1 MAQIGWTREQLLK
14 TLALY
19 CQIPF
24 GKMSHRNPDVVA
36 VAKEIGRTPSA
47 VAYKLGNF
55 ASMDPEL
62 AKRGIKGLA
71 NSSEADRRIWAEF
84 YGKWAL
90 LASQIKVVVSTQVPV
105 AASPVSAMSPGSGLG
120 LESLGPTE
128 VVMTVKQRRG
138 QRFFRAAVMAG
149 HDGKCCI
156 TGIAHPEML
165 RASHIVP
172 WKDDAKLRLNP
183 RNGLCLNAL
192 HDAAFDRGLFTLT
205 DACEVRYAKKLKKG
219 LPREVW
225 DGMFAK
231 HEGQAVQMPERF
243 RPEAAYLAFHRE
255 RVFCGQSSE
264 PRRLVCVCG
273 KQEIAK
279 GPKFQR
285 AKEGEGALFVS
296 ASQTGMQEGGVWAA
310 GTRR

>member
-1 MAQIGWTREQLLK
+1 MARTGWTREQLLAV
-14 TLALY
+14 LALY

-24 GKMSHRNPDVVA
+24 GVMHSKNRDVVA
-36 VAKEIGRTPSA
+36 VAAAIGRTPGA
-47 VAYKLGNF
+47 VALKLVNF

-62 AKRGIKGLA
+62 AARGIKGMG

-105 AASPVSAMSPGSGLG
+105 AVSPGSGMLVV
-120 LESLGPTE
+120 SPQRPTE

-138 QRFFRAAVMAG
+138 QRFFRAAVLAG

-205 DACEVRYAKKLKKG
+205 DAREVRYAKRLKKG

-225 DGMFAK
+225 GGMFEA
-231 HEGQAVQMPERF
+231 HEGKEVKMPERF
-243 RPEAAYLAFHRE
+243 RPEAGYLKYHRE
-255 RVFCGQSSE
+255 KVFCG
-264 PRRLVCVCG
+264 
-273 KQEIAK
+273 
-279 GPKFQR
+279 
-285 AKEGEGALFVS
+285 
-296 ASQTGMQEGGVWAA
+296 
-310 GTRR
+310 

>member
-84 YGKWAL
+84 YGKWGL

-105 AASPVSAMSPGSGLG
+105 AASPVSAMAP
-120 LESLGPTE
+120 EGPTE
-128 VVMTVKQRRG
+128 IVMTVKQRRG
-138 QRFFRAAVMAG
+138 QRFFRAAVLAG

-156 TGIAHPEML
+156 TGIGHPEML

-172 WKDDAKLRLNP
+172 WKDDEKLRLNP

-192 HDAAFDRGLFTLT
+192 HDAAFDRGLLTLT
-205 DACEVRYAKKLKKG
+205 DSCEVRYAKRLRKG

-225 DGMFAK
+225 EGMFEK
-231 HEGQAVQMPERF
+231 HEGREVTMPERF
-243 RPEAAYLAFHRE
+243 RPEAVYLQHHRE
-255 RVFCGQSSE
+255 RVFCG
-264 PRRLVCVCG
+264 
-273 KQEIAK
+273 
-279 GPKFQR
+279 
-285 AKEGEGALFVS
+285 
-296 ASQTGMQEGGVWAA
+296 
-310 GTRR
+310 